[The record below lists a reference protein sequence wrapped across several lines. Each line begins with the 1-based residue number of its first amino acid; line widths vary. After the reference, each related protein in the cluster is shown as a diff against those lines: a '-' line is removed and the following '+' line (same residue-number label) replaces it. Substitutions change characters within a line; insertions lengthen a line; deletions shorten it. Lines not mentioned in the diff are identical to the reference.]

1 MIEYAITEHPFGKRL
16 SAKGRI
22 DALSSPEIQAVLM
35 TLIMDGARTVLIDL
49 SGVNYISS
57 AGLRLFLSTQKQM
70 QKVGG
75 EILLIGLLPQVLD
88 VFKMK
93 GSACSGLSGV
103 VETHGAMGLPNRR
116 HAALQGVFLRRSASK
131 VVR

>member
-103 VETHGAMGLPNRR
+103 VETHGAMGLPNRE
-116 HAALQGVFLRRSASK
+116 HSEVQGVFLRRGASK